1 MCVEKHGWILHIGK
15 KKRNGEVANVYG
27 LVMKREKNREMH
39 HQSAKAKLLSL
50 GGKTK
55 EMSAIFTSIGSDRDN
70 CCASSRS
77 KMDAAYKW
85 RKQIK
90 ATAADD
96 GLHMPTKGAENRK
109 TVCESSLRSTPSRLK
124 NTNSFYFDLS
134 LGHRL
139 AKEK

>member
-1 MCVEKHGWILHIGK
+1 MSCDELLKRKRKGENAYSINRKARRTETSVCVCVEKHGWILHIGK

-77 KMDAAYKW
+77 KK
-85 RKQIK
+85 
-90 ATAADD
+90 
-96 GLHMPTKGAENRK
+96 K
-109 TVCESSLRSTPSRLK
+109 TVLISGGNK
-124 NTNSFYFDLS
+124 
-134 LGHRL
+134 
-139 AKEK
+139 